1 MRIRDRGITKVRNRA
16 TAGLLCLIR
25 SRNADASNL
34 LAALFMRQVQYD
46 TVEEALYMERLLQV
60 RRYQFNLEFSSHRVL
75 PVSLANSVAQP
86 LPSLRPI

>member
-46 TVEEALYMERLLQV
+46 TVEEALV
-60 RRYQFNLEFSSHRVL
+60 HGKAIASSAL
-75 PVSLANSVAQP
+75 SV
-86 LPSLRPI
+86 